1 MIFAYYPGCSLH
13 STALE
18 YGAST
23 EAVFKALGITLKEL
37 PDWNCCS
44 ASSGHS
50 ASTRLSHALALRN
63 LTLAQEQGSDLLV
76 PCAACYNSLRST
88 QAFLAGGG
96 KEVEQLQNEVSN
108 LMGRQYQGQIRVRHI
123 VEVLA
128 QPEVLSIL
136 TERQQIPLAGL
147 KPAAYYGCLLTRPPK
162 IASFEANAEQPQ
174 LLDRLLKH
182 LRAEPVSWSHKTE
195 CCGASLAIPAPEI
208 VYELVGKI
216 VQAAQRAGANALVT
230 ACPLCQT
237 NLDSRQPQGAAL
249 PVFFVTELVGLA
261 LGLPALPWLRKH
273 LIDPISLL
281 KTHNLL
287 PAA

>member
-1 MIFAYYPGCSLH
+1 MIFSYYPGCSLH
-13 STALE
+13 STAAE

-23 EAVFKALGITLKEL
+23 GAVFKALGITLKEL
-37 PDWNCCS
+37 PDWNCCG
-44 ASSGHS
+44 ATSGHT

-63 LTLAQEQGSDLLV
+63 LIIAEEQGSDLVV
-76 PCAACYNSLRST
+76 PCAACYNALRSA

-96 KEVEQLQNEVSN
+96 KEAEGLKNEASS
-108 LMGRQYQGQIRVRHI
+108 LMGRQYQGQVRVRHV
-123 VEVLA
+123 VEILA

-136 TERQQIPLAGL
+136 AERKQISLAGL

-182 LRAEPVSWSHKTE
+182 LGAEPVSWNHKTE

-216 VQAAQRAGANALVT
+216 IRAAQRGGANAIVT

-237 NLDSRQPQGAAL
+237 NLDSRQPEGVNI